1 MAKDTEEARHGKTQM
16 LDQLERLC
24 SLSDRISWLKTILK
38 NCSEPAMAGQTV
50 VYVPVVKL
58 KEKMTRI

>member
-1 MAKDTEEARHGKTQM
+1 M

-24 SLSDRISWLKTILK
+24 SLSDRISRLKTILK